1 VKRILGLLGWLGFGL
16 VVVAVLLRFTRPELA
31 DWYRGLAMAG
41 LVVTLLYALTQ
52 WRDIA
57 RHFQRRNVR
66 YGSLAAGSIILVL
79 GILVALNWIA
89 NRQNVRWDLTAGRQF
104 SVSAQTRLILETLD
118 APVSIRVFY
127 QSGTEQGLR
136 DQLEQYEYLS
146 DQVSVEF
153 IDPDR
158 EPTRARQDDVQQY
171 GTVVVEYN
179 GRLERTTLID
189 EQHITNALKK
199 VIEGQA
205 KKIYFVQGHGE
216 RDPLMTDASG
226 YTGIADALRNDNFEI
241 ETVTLL
247 ETGAVPADASVLI
260 VAGPKTD
267 LFPPEIEAISSFL
280 DAEGKV
286 MLLIDPP
293 DQAGDPEPTS
303 LIELARAWGIDV
315 GNDIVVDASGV
326 GQLIGT
332 DASAPIGAP
341 VNHAITAQF
350 QNMITAFP
358 FARSVVPIDGGVDGR
373 FAQAVIETSPQSWSE
388 SDIAGL
394 YATGEVERNFDAG
407 DIPGPITLAAAVS
420 VVSETPEPTG
430 DPTTDPAVDPVPPGE
445 ARLLVVGDSDFA
457 SNSALGIPG
466 NRDLYLNMANWLA
479 LQENLIAIRPRD
491 PEDRRIT
498 LTADQNTRIG
508 WISLVGIP
516 LLLFGNAVRVWWKR
530 R

>member
-1 VKRILGLLGWLGFGL
+1 MNRLLGLLGWLGFGL
-16 VVVAVLLRFTRPELA
+16 VIVAVVLRFTRPELA
-31 DWYRGLAMAG
+31 TWYRGLAMAG

-57 RHFQRRNVR
+57 RQLRRRNVQ
-66 YGSLAAGSIILVL
+66 YGSLAVGSVLVVL
-79 GILVALNWIA
+79 GILVGINWIA
-89 NRQNVRWDLTAGRQF
+89 NRQNIRWDLTAGQQF
-104 SVSAQTRLILETLD
+104 SVSPQTRQILETLE
-118 APVSIRVFY
+118 APVNIRVFY
-127 QSGTEQGLR
+127 QAGTELGLR

-171 GTVVVEYN
+171 GTVIFDYG

-189 EQHITNALKK
+189 EQNLTNALKK

-205 KKIYFVQGHGE
+205 KKVYFVQGHAE
-216 RDPLMTDASG
+216 RDPLTTEAGGYSG
-226 YTGIADALRNDNFEI
+226 IVAALRSDNFEI
-241 ETVTLL
+241 DTVTLL
-247 ETGAVPADASVLI
+247 ETGSVPADASVLV

-267 LFPPEIEAISSFL
+267 LFPPEIEAIQAFL
-280 DAEGKV
+280 EADGKV
-286 MLLIDPP
+286 MLMIDPP
-293 DQAGDPEPTS
+293 DQVGDPEPTS

-332 DASAPIGAP
+332 DASAPIGTP

-350 QNMITAFP
+350 QSMITAFP
-358 FARSVVPIDGGVDGR
+358 FARSVEPVEGGVDGR
-373 FAQAVIETSPQSWSE
+373 FAQAVMETGSQSWSE

-394 YATGEVERNFDAG
+394 YETGEVEPNFDAG
-407 DIPGPITLAAAVS
+407 DVPGPITIAAAVS
-420 VVSETPEPTG
+420 VTG
-430 DPTTDPAVDPVPPGE
+430 AVPPADPAADPTAEPEPPGE

-457 SNSALGIPG
+457 SNRALGIQG
-466 NRDLYLNMANWLA
+466 NQDLYLNMANWLA

-498 LTADQNTRIG
+498 LTADQNSRIG